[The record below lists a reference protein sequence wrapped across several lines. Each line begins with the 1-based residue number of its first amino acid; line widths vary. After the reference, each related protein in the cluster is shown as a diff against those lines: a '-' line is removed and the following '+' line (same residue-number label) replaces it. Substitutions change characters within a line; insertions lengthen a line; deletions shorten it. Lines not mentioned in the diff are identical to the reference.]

1 MAEWSGAVP
10 PSRPPKPS
18 RPPSMLHAITNARVV
33 TPEEVIEDGTV
44 VFEEGRISGILRRRL
59 PAGDG
64 VLDAEGR
71 HLLPGLVD
79 LHSDAIE
86 KQISPRPG
94 VEFPAEGALLE
105 MDNYFLSSGITTG
118 FHALSFMEDF
128 ARSIRRSKT
137 LCEMVHR
144 NRQEALARHELHL
157 RCELPEEGSVEAV
170 EELLRS
176 GETGLVSV
184 MDHTPG
190 QGQFRDLEWFR
201 RYSIQDS
208 GAEESQV
215 AEAITQARRGEHSFA
230 IERVERLAEAARASG
245 TPLASHDDDSPH
257 RVELLAGRAV
267 GISEFPVNVESARRA
282 RELDLSVCMGA
293 PNVLRGGSSGG
304 NLCATEAI
312 GLGLV
317 DVLCSDYHPPS
328 MLRSAFKLAEYGI
341 IDLPEAVRLVTSGPA
356 RATGMTDRGET
367 REGALADL
375 VLIGGRLGLPTVC
388 QAVVGGRPSFL
399 ADHGRE

>member
-1 MAEWSGAVP
+1 
-10 PSRPPKPS
+10 
-18 RPPSMLHAITNARVV
+18 MLHAITNARVV
-33 TPEEVIEDGTV
+33 TPEEVIGGGTV
-44 VFEEGRISGILRRRL
+44 IFEEGRISGILRRRL

-64 VLDAEGR
+64 VLDADGK

-94 VEFPAEGALLE
+94 VEFSAEGAFLE

-144 NRQEALARHELHL
+144 NRQNALARHELHL
-157 RCELPEEGSVEAV
+157 RCELPEEDSVEIV
-170 EELLRS
+170 EEVLRS
-176 GETGLVSV
+176 VESALVSV

-215 AEAITQARRGEHSFA
+215 ADAITEARHGRHSFA
-230 IERVERLAEAARASG
+230 IGRVERLAEVAKELG
-245 TPLASHDDDSPH
+245 TPLASHDDDDSPQ
-257 RVELLAGRAV
+257 RVELLAGQGV
-267 GISEFPVNVESARRA
+267 GISEFPIDVQSARRA

-293 PNVLRGGSSGG
+293 PNALRGGSSGG

-328 MLRSAFKLAEYGI
+328 MLRAAFKLAEHGI

-356 RATGMTDRGET
+356 RAAGLTDIGEI

-375 VLIGGRLGLPTVC
+375 AVVGRRLGLPTVS
-388 QAVVGGRPSFL
+388 QTIVGGRLSFVSGYSEQHRSARQSL
-399 ADHGRE
+399 